1 MKWLL
6 LDIEAGLQAT
16 HAAFA
21 WGLLVGQLEF
31 TCFCKRAQFKAL
43 PGATRAALVWLL
55 DRRLLCERQQECTCY
70 FRGAQFLALLEA
82 TRAAFAWGLLGGSS
96 SSRAFASVLNSK
108 RCLERR
114 AQHSFGCS
122 TDDCC
127 VNGSRSAR
135 VISDVLKS

>member
-43 PGATRAALVWLL
+43 LGATRAALVWLL

-82 TRAAFAWGLLGGSS
+82 TRAAFAWKLTA
-96 SSRAFASVLNSK
+96 REMAAAST
-108 RCLERR
+108 
-114 AQHSFGCS
+114 A
-122 TDDCC
+122 T
-127 VNGSRSAR
+127 
-135 VISDVLKS
+135 